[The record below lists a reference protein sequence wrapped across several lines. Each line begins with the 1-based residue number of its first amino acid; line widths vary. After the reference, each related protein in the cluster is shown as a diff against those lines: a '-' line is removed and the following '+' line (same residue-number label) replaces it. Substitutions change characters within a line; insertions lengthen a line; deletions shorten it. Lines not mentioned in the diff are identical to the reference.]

1 MERVRWQIDVRS
13 MLIGFL
19 LAGAA
24 ALLLGG
30 RPGSAQATWGA
41 VAADA
46 GGVYIMRG
54 EYVRYVEKQKCLSK
68 AGCSFYYPD

>member
-1 MERVRWQIDVRS
+1 MECARWQVDVKS
-13 MLIGFL
+13 MLIGSL
-19 LAGAA
+19 LAVVA
-24 ALLLGG
+24 ALLLSG

-68 AGCSFYYPD
+68 TGCSFYYPD